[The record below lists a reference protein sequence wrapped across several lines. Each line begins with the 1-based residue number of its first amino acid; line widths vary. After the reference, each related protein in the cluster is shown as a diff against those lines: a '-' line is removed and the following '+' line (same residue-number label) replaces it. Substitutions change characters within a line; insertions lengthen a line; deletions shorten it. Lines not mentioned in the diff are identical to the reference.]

1 MATRDANEGAGIQSG
16 LTKKEKIGDYK
27 PATASEK
34 TGKPKSAP
42 VEKAPNGHKIK

>member
-1 MATRDANEGAGIQSG
+1 MATRDADQGAGVESG
-16 LTKKEKIGDYK
+16 LSKKQPIGDYM

>member
-1 MATRDANEGAGIQSG
+1 MATRDANQGAGVESG
-16 LTKKEKIGDYK
+16 LSKKMPIGDYK